1 MKRSEAREK
10 ALQAVFQID
19 LSEIDPKEAIEN
31 VLENSSKK
39 EDPFLLQL
47 VLGTVENM
55 SDIDV
60 MITDH
65 LENWTLNRLGA
76 VDRTILR
83 IAVYEIMYEDEIPV
97 SVSMDEAIELA
108 KKFGDDKS
116 SKFINA
122 VLSKVKDALSK

>member
-19 LSEIDPKEAIEN
+19 LSDIEAQEAIEN
-31 VLENSSKK
+31 VLESASKK
-39 EDPFLLQL
+39 EDQFLTHL
-47 VLGTVENM
+47 VLGTVKNM
-55 SDIDV
+55 PEIDS
-60 MITDH
+60 MISGH
-65 LENWTLNRLGA
+65 LENWTLSRLGT

-83 IAVYEIMYEDEIPV
+83 IAVYEMMYEEEIPL

-122 VLSKVKDALSK
+122 VLSKVKDALN